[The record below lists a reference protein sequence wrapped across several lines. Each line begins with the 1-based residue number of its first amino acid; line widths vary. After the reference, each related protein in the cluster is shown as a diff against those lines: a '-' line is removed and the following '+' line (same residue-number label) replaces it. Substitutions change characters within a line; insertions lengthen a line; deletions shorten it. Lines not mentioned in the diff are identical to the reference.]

1 MRNFLMSLAL
11 ALAITITVGSLA
23 ATVFVTTSY
32 SAPKDEFEPL
42 KVRAIG

>member
-1 MRNFLMSLAL
+1 MFVMRKFLMSLAL

-32 SAPKDEFEPL
+32 SAPKDDSN
-42 KVRAIG
+42 R